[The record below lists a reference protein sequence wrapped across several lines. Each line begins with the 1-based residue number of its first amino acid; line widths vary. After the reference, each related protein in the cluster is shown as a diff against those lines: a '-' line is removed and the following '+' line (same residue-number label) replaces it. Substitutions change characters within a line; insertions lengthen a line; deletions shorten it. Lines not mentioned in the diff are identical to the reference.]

1 VDLGRGSEME
11 NELNYN
17 EVFKFMVEFEIDFI
31 NRYGELII
39 DQPTNTY
46 TTIKQCKDIEDVKTH
61 VVFSLCRPI
70 GKGLENK
77 PATRLLK
84 RVNNYFNVNLT
95 KEDMRLMYG
104 ELCYTS
110 KLDEL
115 KSFIKRGFPMSELT
129 DHRIV

>member
-1 VDLGRGSEME
+1 ME
-11 NELNYN
+11 KELDYN
-17 EVFKFMVEFEIDFI
+17 EVFKFMTDFGVDFI

-46 TTIKQCKDIEDVKTH
+46 TTIKGCKDIEDVKTY

-70 GKGLENK
+70 GKGLEDK
-77 PATRLLK
+77 AATRLLK

-95 KEDMRLMYG
+95 KEDVRLMYQ

-110 KLDEL
+110 KVEEF
-115 KSFIKRGFPMSELT
+115 KSFINRGFPMNEL
-129 DHRIV
+129 VS